1 MPLASFPIHNVK
13 QRSLLRSRGAF
24 LRPGFLLSSSRP
36 TPTRGGRSAGRR
48 TGSPVALA
56 RRDTALARRG
66 PSRATGTAPLS
77 APPWRFSAEGPR
89 VMRPTVPPDHAA
101 TSRAAAAR
109 PKAFGS
115 RSLPAAVAP
124 QSRDATP
131 RSVCKT
137 SPETPLMSEDESEC
151 SSYSIRSQY
160 RSCNVVEK
168 MRLISGPNGAGQ
180 GGVPPWAGNHTDSR
194 RRCTATSLARSA
206 MRPCHCSC
214 PFSRT

>member
-1 MPLASFPIHNVK
+1 VHNRRTEGAAKRALGRDRVRCRDAIAIERAVADAARVVPYSQCQTAQFSSFPRRV
-13 QRSLLRSRGAF
+13 SA
-24 LRPGFLLSSSRP
+24 PEFLLSFSRP

-89 VMRPTVPPDHAA
+89 VMCPTVPPDHAA
-101 TSRAAAAR
+101 TSRAPAAR

-131 RSVCKT
+131 RSACKT
-137 SPETPLMSEDESEC
+137 SPETPLMSEDGSES
-151 SSYSIRSQY
+151 SMYSICSQY
-160 RSCNVVEK
+160 RSRNVVE
-168 MRLISGPNGAGQ
+168 MRSISGA
-180 GGVPPWAGNHTDSR
+180 
-194 RRCTATSLARSA
+194 
-206 MRPCHCSC
+206 
-214 PFSRT
+214 